1 MRKVIETTAII
12 VSSIIGVVIAFVIV
26 SYAGKSAMN
35 DFNVS

>member
-12 VSSIIGVVIAFVIV
+12 VSSIIGVVIAFVIT

-35 DFNVS
+35 DFNIS